1 MKKRKVWLF
10 CKSVRAV
17 KDIFISKLQITENH
31 EKLKSK
37 LDTTFNKINFLK

>member
-31 EKLKSK
+31 KKLNSK
-37 LDTTFNKINFLK
+37 VGHDF

>member
-31 EKLKSK
+31 KKLNRKVGY
-37 LDTTFNKINFLK
+37 DF